1 VGAKG
6 REVGWG
12 LLVGFGEEDVGW
24 FDLSGWGGGRIAG
37 GISRDHK
44 HV

>member
-24 FDLSGWGGGRIAG
+24 FDLSGWGGGVGRKDCW
-37 GISRDHK
+37 RDK
-44 HV
+44 S